1 MDVVHVPVR
10 CHVTDYINVPIR
22 DGRRLRACPLGRG
35 GPRLYLP
42 VPCNV
47 DGCRPCACP
56 LGHDGQRLSAC
67 PLGRRRLPTTLAD
80 EVFCDMA
87 TVDVTGHL
95 PPDTCTPKNYYRG
108 RLPLAE
114 VTV

>member
-1 MDVVHVPVR
+1 MQ
-10 CHVTDYINVPIR
+10 
-22 DGRRLRACPLGRG
+22 RRWMSSTCLSA
-35 GPRLYLP
+35 
-42 VPCNV
+42 
-47 DGCRPCACP
+47 ACP

>member
-1 MDVVHVPVR
+1 
-10 CHVTDYINVPIR
+10 VTDDVYV
-22 DGRRLRACPLGRG
+22 
-35 GPRLYLP
+35 P

-56 LGHDGQRLSAC
+56 LQRDGCRQRACPLGHDGQRLSAC
-67 PLGRRRLPTTLAD
+67 PLRRRRLPTTLAD

-95 PPDTCTPKNYYRG
+95 PPDTCAPKNYYRG

>member
-1 MDVVHVPVR
+1 MCLSAACPLQ
-10 CHVTDYINVPIR
+10 R
-22 DGRRLRACPLGRG
+22 DGPHQRACPLQR
-35 GPRLYLP
+35 Y
-42 VPCNV
+42 
-47 DGCRPCACP
+47 GCR
-56 LGHDGQRLSAC
+56 QRAR